1 MINSST
7 VLAALAPPSPTAG
20 TTWPRLPRRG
30 VKRPR
35 GLWKARRR
43 LDSASSLTQHQ
54 MLQTAGGG
62 CSKSCSSGRGSDTDR
77 DVDES
82 GGEMDD
88 DDISQDSSSS
98 KRQRRDSGRGSVSG
112 TSSSKHTKAHSGRK
126 RRGSA
131 LLADKHNANVSS
143 SLQKREG
150 GEQEVERPLRDSRA
164 QAQEQEAMDLM
175 VAMRKSE
182 NDSVSRQDS
191 HRGDN
196 FTTESGSA
204 ERGNKIKAAPKES
217 NSSVKAEASPDRIK
231 KHKQK

>member
-62 CSKSCSSGRGSDTDR
+62 GSKSCSSGRGSDTDR

-98 KRQRRDSGRGSVSG
+98 KRQRRDSGRGSVSS
-112 TSSSKHTKAHSGRK
+112 TSSS
-126 RRGSA
+126 
-131 LLADKHNANVSS
+131 NSS
-143 SLQKREG
+143 S
-150 GEQEVERPLRDSRA
+150 VELWAICVDADTDVRTSPPAPSYSG
-164 QAQEQEAMDLM
+164 
-175 VAMRKSE
+175 VAPE
-182 NDSVSRQDS
+182 N
-191 HRGDN
+191 
-196 FTTESGSA
+196 
-204 ERGNKIKAAPKES
+204 
-217 NSSVKAEASPDRIK
+217 NSSSDTDTVRAALISNMITTSIAENASSGGGGKMTYEYGDWEEIRETLTRASELCDRAWFHLPHPSYRRPISSLAPRVCVRP
-231 KHKQK
+231 